1 MVLPAPANEAS
12 VAVPAKLSALASVR
26 FALLTAP
33 SVTLPLK
40 EAFDELSRV
49 RAAEPA
55 ASVAVRLVPVR
66 LREPPLRCVTVPVA
80 PARVTEPVVRVV
92 IVATPPIEVAPPLIV
107 VIVASEPKVVLPAP
121 ANEASVAVPAKLSA
135 LASVLFALLT
145 APRDTLPLKEAF
157 AEPLSVSVAPELT
170 SAAVNVAAL
179 TAIEVVPANE
189 PAEAFSVPPL
199 TVVVPV

>member
-1 MVLPAPANEAS
+1 M
-12 VAVPAKLSALASVR
+12 
-26 FALLTAP
+26 
-33 SVTLPLK
+33 
-40 EAFDELSRV
+40 
-49 RAAEPA
+49 
-55 ASVAVRLVPVR
+55 VPVR